1 MDDANEKSLAKYASR
16 QQQKRNV
23 LPSSFTNY
31 KLPKTPEP
39 TCLVIM
45 APVVK
50 RTEQLVSDDDM
61 PDSVPRQQNSP
72 VRGVRNGVPSAG

>member
-1 MDDANEKSLAKYASR
+1 M
-16 QQQKRNV
+16 

-50 RTEQLVSDDDM
+50 RTEQLGDDDEDYGKSNS
-61 PDSVPRQQNSP
+61 PIRQQRP
-72 VRGVRNGVPSAG
+72 PPAKD